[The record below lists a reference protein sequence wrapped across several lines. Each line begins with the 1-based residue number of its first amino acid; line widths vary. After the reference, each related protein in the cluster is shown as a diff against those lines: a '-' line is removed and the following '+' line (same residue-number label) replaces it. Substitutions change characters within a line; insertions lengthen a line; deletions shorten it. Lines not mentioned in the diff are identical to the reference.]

1 MSANEEYAEIPLR
14 NKAHEI
20 IAYALVDKKN
30 EQKVNSYMWH
40 DSGEGYAQSKSN
52 ILIHGRKKSVLMHR
66 FIMNAKQGDPLIDH
80 KNGKKLDNRE
90 MNLRFS
96 NPSENAQ
103 NQEKQLNTTSEFIGV
118 YWAKKSNKWQVSCR
132 KKFLG
137 LFEDESWAGYSYDLG
152 ALEIFGAHAKING
165 ISKPNGFIPYVL
177 KQAPKNV
184 EIDGK
189 KCKGFFII
197 HKDKNTCYTIQLSV
211 KGKTQRFTS
220 KDLDVA
226 TKKYSEWKSLANT
239 NDPVEI
245 QRNDNGIAL
254 LPCKNTCGVLVDD
267 DIYLKFINQSCWST
281 NGKDYPTVCIKGKT
295 QKLHR
300 IIMDAQPGELIDHID
315 VSKMNALRAN
325 LRKTNDS
332 VNAHNKLKPL
342 NSNSKYLGVSK
353 TRSNTYHARM
363 TKDGISYTGGTY
375 ANEEVAAFAS
385 DCLAKELYREN
396 ARSNNSQL
404 KGYIF
409 VNRRA
414 VKIGEQTT
422 LLGEDS
428 PECLPFKKIKT
439 K

>member
-1 MSANEEYAEIPLR
+1 M
-14 NKAHEI
+14 
-20 IAYALVDKKN
+20 V
-30 EQKVNSYMWH
+30 
-40 DSGEGYAQSKSN
+40 
-52 ILIHGRKKSVLMHR
+52 
-66 FIMNAKQGDPLIDH
+66 
-80 KNGKKLDNRE
+80 
-90 MNLRFS
+90 
-96 NPSENAQ
+96 
-103 NQEKQLNTTSEFIGV
+103 
-118 YWAKKSNKWQVSCR
+118 
-132 KKFLG
+132 
-137 LFEDESWAGYSYDLG
+137 

-165 ISKPNGFIPYVL
+165 ILKPDGFIPYVFETD
-177 KQAPKNV
+177 PKNV

-197 HKDKNTCYTIQLSV
+197 HKDNKTCYTIHLSA
-211 KGKTQRFTS
+211 KGKTHRFTS

-226 TKKYSEWKSLANT
+226 TKKYLEWKSLANT

-254 LPCKNTCGVLVDD
+254 LPCKNTLGVTVDD
-267 DIYLKFINQSCWST
+267 DVYLDCIGKGCWLNKGYPVVWMKNKNQR
-281 NGKDYPTVCIKGKT
+281 
-295 QKLHR
+295 LHR
-300 IIMDAQPGELIDHID
+300 FVMDAQPGELIDHID

-353 TRSNTYHARM
+353 TRSNTYHVGM
-363 TKDGISYTGGTY
+363 SKDGIHYTGGTY
-375 ANEEVAAFAS
+375 ANEEVAAFAA
-385 DCLAKELYREN
+385 DELAKELYREE

-414 VKIGEQTT
+414 VKISEEIIE
-422 LLGEDS
+422 LGHDS
-428 PECLPFKKIKT
+428 QECLSFKRLKT